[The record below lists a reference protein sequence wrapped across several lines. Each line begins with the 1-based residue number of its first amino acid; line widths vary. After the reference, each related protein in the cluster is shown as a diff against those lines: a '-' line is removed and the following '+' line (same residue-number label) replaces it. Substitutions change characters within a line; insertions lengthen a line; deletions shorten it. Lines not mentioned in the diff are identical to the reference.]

1 MPLILLTIKIWD
13 TNLGVLKKTL
23 NGHTDTIR
31 DFVLLDKNILASAA
45 EDYTIKIWNI
55 SEGRVKQNLTGHIK
69 RVLALVM
76 LKNGDL
82 VSASSD
88 KTIKVWDLSDGAVK
102 RHKDKLPHSPPC
114 LRNDCG

>member
-55 SEGRVKQNLTGHIK
+55 SEGRVKQNLTGPS
-69 RVLALVM
+69 
-76 LKNGDL
+76 N
-82 VSASSD
+82 
-88 KTIKVWDLSDGAVK
+88 KTGI
-102 RHKDKLPHSPPC
+102 
-114 LRNDCG
+114 